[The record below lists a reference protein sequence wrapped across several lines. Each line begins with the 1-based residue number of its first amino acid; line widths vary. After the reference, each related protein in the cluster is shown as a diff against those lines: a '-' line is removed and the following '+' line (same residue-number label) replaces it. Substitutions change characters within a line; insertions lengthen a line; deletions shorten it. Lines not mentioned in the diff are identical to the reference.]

1 MSRITT
7 PPRVLVVPAAD
18 AGQGDPRELGN
29 LELASELKAKALSA
43 GIRAEREFKT
53 GAFTLTPHAGARL
66 SIVDMDDYE
75 IAAGTTK
82 LFDVSEDKA
91 TIFEVPVGMTVQTPS
106 FMFQTFEVKPYVDVT
121 LRGRFGDTES
131 SYTLEGSSTTDTI
144 DYDVSGSFVGDLKV
158 GYMSTYKNLNLGM
171 SYGLSAGDAG
181 RQNHAIEATMRVDF

>member
-1 MSRITT
+1 
-7 PPRVLVVPAAD
+7 
-18 AGQGDPRELGN
+18 
-29 LELASELKAKALSA
+29 
-43 GIRAEREFKT
+43 
-53 GAFTLTPHAGARL
+53 
-66 SIVDMDDYE
+66 MDDYE

-91 TIFEVPVGMTVQTPS
+91 TIFEVPVGVTVQTPS
-106 FMFQTFEVKPYVDVT
+106 FMFQTFEVKPYVDVP